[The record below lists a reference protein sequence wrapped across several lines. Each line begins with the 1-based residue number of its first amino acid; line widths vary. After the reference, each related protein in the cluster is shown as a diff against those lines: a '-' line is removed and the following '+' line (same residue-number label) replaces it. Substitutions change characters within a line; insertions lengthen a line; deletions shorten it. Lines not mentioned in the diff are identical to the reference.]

1 MTDQDN
7 KTEFPWDKGRKWK
20 YFRTKFCFLLSE
32 LSPVKRHQDQGVDGD
47 EGCHDDQVLD
57 LKKNRHYEIFDQKIN
72 PFTVEHH
79 SDPKG
84 QTDVRA

>member
-1 MTDQDN
+1 M
-7 KTEFPWDKGRKWK
+7 
-20 YFRTKFCFLLSE
+20 LSQ

-57 LKKNRHYEIFDQKIN
+57 LKENYIKNICQKNN
-72 PFTVEHH
+72 PITVEHH

-84 QTDVRA
+84 QTEVRA